1 MNHFFSPVV
10 EFCVI
15 FLALVYTLRIRIN
28 LREVLLF
35 IGLVVLPTISVYVFV
50 TSWVGIIMLF
60 FTTGLFF
67 YRISGNFRALLDVCI
82 VFFSGMLADLLAE
95 LIGRSFIANN
105 MNTYLHYVLFS
116 IFYVLCIY
124 VYKNIIIDKV
134 LARID
139 IPLLIQISIFLIVS
153 ATILVFYL
161 NIFVPDN
168 RDEIELLK
176 INLAIQLS
184 YFLLMLLLFG
194 LLLYGIKKENRLK
207 QRAMEMKQFSM
218 YVEGLEQIN
227 RDMQKFRHDYANILL
242 TMQGYLDENNLED
255 LKEYF
260 QQHILKVESNT
271 LFKNKVL
278 ANLDNLKITG
288 LKGLIA
294 TKALQANEQGIDVSI
309 EIPDKIDNIHM
320 NIIDLTRM
328 IGILIDNAIEAN
340 QSVDHKIMNIAFFKT
355 NTDSLIIIIRN
366 TMEKKILN
374 VTDIY
379 KESFSTKGKDRGFG
393 LANVK
398 QIVERYPQVT
408 MNTRIEDN
416 WFIQEIEIQNWGQ
429 IN

>member
-1 MNHFFSPVV
+1 MNHFFSSVI
-10 EFCVI
+10 EFCAI
-15 FLALVYTLRIRIN
+15 FFALVYTLRIRIN
-28 LREVLLF
+28 FRIVLIF
-35 IGLVVLPTISVYVFV
+35 IAIVVLPTISVYLFV
-50 TSWVGIIMLF
+50 TSWLGILLLF
-60 FTTGLFF
+60 FTTMLFF
-67 YRISGNFRALLDVCI
+67 YWVSRDFRALLDICI
-82 VFFSGMLADLLAE
+82 IFFSGVVADHLAE
-95 LIGRSFIANN
+95 LINI
-105 MNTYLHYVLFS
+105 YLTSS
-116 IFYVLCIY
+116 INILFYVFFIIFFTLFIY
-124 VYKNIIIDKV
+124 IYKNIIIDKV

-168 RDEIELLK
+168 RDEIELVK

-207 QRAMEMKQFSM
+207 QRAIEMEQFSM

-242 TMQGYLDENNLED
+242 TMQGYLDDNNLED

-294 TKALQANEQGIDVSI
+294 TKALQANEQEIDVSI

-355 NTDSLIIIIRN
+355 NTGSLIIIIRN
-366 TMEKKILN
+366 TMEEQILN

-379 KESFSTKGKDRGFG
+379 KESFSTKGKGRGFG

>member
-1 MNHFFSPVV
+1 MDYFFSSVV

-15 FLALVYTLRIRIN
+15 FFALVYTLRIHIN
-28 LREVLLF
+28 RRNILF
-35 IGLVVLPTISVYVFV
+35 FIVFVVVPTIGTYSLV
-50 TSWVGIIMLF
+50 TSWLGIIILF
-60 FTTGLFF
+60 FTTSLFF
-67 YRISGNFRALLDVCI
+67 YKVSRNFRALLDVCV
-82 VFFSGMLADLLAE
+82 VFLSGMLADLLSE
-95 LIGRSFIANN
+95 FIERSFIADN
-105 MNTYLHYVLFS
+105 MNTYLHYVFFS

-134 LARID
+134 VARID
-139 IPLLIQISIFLIVS
+139 IPLFIQISIFLIVS

-161 NIFVPDN
+161 NIFVPHN
-168 RDEIELLK
+168 RNEIELVK

-207 QRAMEMKQFSM
+207 QHTIEMEQFSM

-242 TMQGYLDENNLED
+242 TMQGYLDENNLEG

-320 NIIDLTRM
+320 NIIDLTRL
-328 IGILIDNAIEAN
+328 IGILIDNAVEAN
-340 QSVDHKIMNIAFFKT
+340 QSVDHKITNIAFFKT
-355 NTDSLIIIIRN
+355 NTDSLIIVIRN
-366 TMEKKILN
+366 TMEEKIIN

-379 KESFSTKGKDRGFG
+379 KESFSTKGKGRGFG